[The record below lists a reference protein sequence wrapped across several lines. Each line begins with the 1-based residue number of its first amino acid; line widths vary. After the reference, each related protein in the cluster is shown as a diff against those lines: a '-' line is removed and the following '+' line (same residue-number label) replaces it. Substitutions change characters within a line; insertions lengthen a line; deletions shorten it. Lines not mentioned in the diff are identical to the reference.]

1 MDLLVYHQATIV
13 GGLVPF
19 PTLVLLIYMAIV
31 PVQELDVI
39 EYVLPA
45 LATAGLLVYGLFI
58 PITLHRKLRMAS
70 KDGTLDD
77 PDTLNRY
84 GFLLYRYKPGRW

>member
-1 MDLLVYHQATIV
+1 MVYHQATIV

-45 LATAGLLVYGLFI
+45 LATAGLLVYGLKNI
-58 PITLHRKLRMAS
+58 
-70 KDGTLDD
+70 
-77 PDTLNRY
+77 
-84 GFLLYRYKPGRW
+84 